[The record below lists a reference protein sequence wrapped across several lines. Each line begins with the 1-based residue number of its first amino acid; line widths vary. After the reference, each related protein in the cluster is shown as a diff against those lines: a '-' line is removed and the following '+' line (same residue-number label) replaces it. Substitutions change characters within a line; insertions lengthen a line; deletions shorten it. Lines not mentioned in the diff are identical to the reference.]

1 MESTKGRW
9 LVIRK
14 KFSIEQ
20 PGGEAPTSD
29 NPATI
34 KYSLVPTDRQTWVL
48 LTGWVGPTCC
58 AHPGTGY
65 GDTRSHQQDP
75 PDHPVEASDEIPARR
90 GTGADAFLSRHTA
103 DHSGEL
109 VAALTRLTPRSRAR
123 SRGEGWHWDPW
134 AAAGEGCA
142 PAPHLPSPPPGF
154 RVKSKERKTFS
165 ECHTG
170 NLAGPEDTS
179 RMPASPELPD
189 LCAAPSHADQPRN
202 LRCERSY
209 KKEQKAR
216 CITRARFT
224 RKHGAWWQCTNVT
237 ARLGTREGAPLR
249 RSAETSLYILCLF
262 RQENGVKNTFKN
274 FLKDFPG
281 GPVAKTPRF
290 HCRGRGFDP
299 GSGK

>member
-1 MESTKGRW
+1 MIRRPPRSTQAKTLFPYTTLFR
-9 LVIRK
+9 
-14 KFSIEQ
+14 S
-20 PGGEAPTSD
+20 
-29 NPATI
+29 
-34 KYSLVPTDRQTWVL
+34 PTDRQTWVL

-165 ECHTG
+165 WPKQCLIFIKG
-170 NLAGPEDTS
+170 DW
-179 RMPASPELPD
+179 ELD
-189 LCAAPSHADQPRN
+189 
-202 LRCERSY
+202 
-209 KKEQKAR
+209 
-216 CITRARFT
+216 
-224 RKHGAWWQCTNVT
+224 RKSV
-237 ARLGTREGAPLR
+237 
-249 RSAETSLYILCLF
+249 
-262 RQENGVKNTFKN
+262 V
-274 FLKDFPG
+274 
-281 GPVAKTPRF
+281 
-290 HCRGRGFDP
+290 
-299 GSGK
+299 